1 MKLIVIGAGIAGSSA
16 TRIARDKGWDV
27 TLIDHAPEQSA
38 SRSAL
43 ATIRPTWFDKAER
56 ADLERSWEWYSKWGA
71 AGTREAYVSNW
82 KNREVKA
89 QKDWWLVDPI
99 VPLLKPDTIERV
111 VRISNNDVELSS
123 GLSINADAILNC
135 TGAYGADL
143 ARDVSLFA
151 GVTWI
156 SHDAELDYSPYRVHH
171 LRPYKSLSAAQI
183 NGVTR
188 VGSSIAATADKAI
201 QEAEELLEQAHLL
214 GIVQAGAT
222 WEMSLGWRAKG
233 KGGIPIYPEL
243 GQRNAYFSGLARSG
257 YGLSPAIAEKW
268 IDSLP

>member
-16 TRIARDKGWDV
+16 TRIARSKGWDV
-27 TLIDHAPEQSA
+27 ILIDHAPDQSA

-43 ATIRPTWFDKAER
+43 ATIRPTWFDKSER
-56 ADLERSWEWYSKWGA
+56 TDLERSWEWYSAWGA
-71 AGTREAYVSNW
+71 AGSREAYVSNW
-82 KNREVKA
+82 RNKEVNK

-111 VRISNNDVELSS
+111 VRISDKNVELSS

-143 ARDVSLFA
+143 ARDVTLFA

-171 LRPYKSLSAAQI
+171 IRPYKSLSAAQI

-188 VGSSIAATADKAI
+188 VGSSINANADKAI

-214 GIVQAGAT
+214 GIVKAGAT

-233 KGGIPIYPEL
+233 KGGLPIYPEL

-268 IDSLP
+268 LDSL

>member
-16 TRIARDKGWDV
+16 TRIARAKGWEV
-27 TLIDHAPEQSA
+27 TLIDHAPEQAA

-43 ATIRPTWFDKAER
+43 ATIRPTWFAKSER
-56 ADLERSWEWYSKWGA
+56 ADLERSWEWYSAWGA
-71 AGTREAYVSNW
+71 AGSREAYVSNW
-82 KNREVKA
+82 RSPEIKA

-99 VPLLKPDTIERV
+99 TPLISPDIKERV
-111 VRISNNDVELSS
+111 ATIDTQSVTTDS
-123 GLSINADAILNC
+123 GQIIEADAILNC
-135 TGAYGADL
+135 TGGYGEAL
-143 ARDVSLFA
+143 AREVTLFA

-156 SHDAELDYSPYRVHH
+156 SHNAKLDYPNYRVHH

-188 VGSSIAATADKAI
+188 VGSSIATTEKKAI
-201 QEAEELLEQAHLL
+201 DEGKEMLMTAIAL
-214 GIVQAGAT
+214 GIVKTGD

-233 KGGIPIYPEL
+233 AGGKPIYPKL
-243 GQRNAYFSGLARSG
+243 GERNAYLSGLARSG

-268 IDSLP
+268 IDSL

>member
-1 MKLIVIGAGIAGSSA
+1 MKLIVVGAGIAGSSA
-16 TRIARDKGWDV
+16 TRIARSKGWDV

-56 ADLERSWEWYSKWGA
+56 TDLERSWEWYTEWGA

-99 VPLLKPDTIERV
+99 LPLVEPDLIERV
-111 VRISNNDVELSS
+111 IKIDTQHVTTDS
-123 GLSINADAILNC
+123 GQVIEADAILNC

-143 ARDVSLFA
+143 AHDVTLFA

-156 SHDAELDYSPYRVHH
+156 SRDAQLDYSPYRVHH

-188 VGSSIAATADKAI
+188 VGSSISASADKAI
-201 QEAEELLEQAHLL
+201 QEAEELLEQAHSL

-268 IDSLP
+268 IDSL

>member
-1 MKLIVIGAGIAGSSA
+1 MKLIVIGAGIAGSST
-16 TRIARDKGWDV
+16 TRIARSKGWDV

-43 ATIRPTWFDKAER
+43 ATIRPTWFDKTER
-56 ADLERSWEWYSKWGA
+56 DDLERSWEWYSQWGA
-71 AGTREAYVSNW
+71 AGSREAYVSNW
-82 KNREVKA
+82 RDRSVKK

-99 VPLLKPDTIERV
+99 TPLVAPNLIERV
-111 VRISNNDVELSS
+111 IKIDKQCVTTDS
-123 GLSINADAILNC
+123 GQIIEADAILNC

-143 ARDVSLFA
+143 AHDVTMFA

-156 SHDAELDYSPYRVHH
+156 SRNAELDYSPYRVHH

-188 VGSSIAATADKAI
+188 VGSSIATTADKAI
-201 QEAEELLEQAHLL
+201 DDAKEMLMTALAL
-214 GIVQAGAT
+214 GIVKSGD

-243 GQRNAYFSGLARSG
+243 GERNAYFSGLARSG

-268 IDSLP
+268 IESLR

>member
-1 MKLIVIGAGIAGSSA
+1 MKLIVIGAGIAGSST
-16 TRIARDKGWDV
+16 TRIARSKGWDV

-43 ATIRPTWFDKAER
+43 ATIRPTWFDKTER
-56 ADLERSWEWYSKWGA
+56 DDLERSWDWYSQWGA
-71 AGTREAYVSNW
+71 AGSREAYVSNW
-82 KNREVKA
+82 RDRSVKK

-99 VPLLKPDTIERV
+99 TPLVAPDLIERV
-111 VRISNNDVELSS
+111 IKIDTQCVTTDS
-123 GLSINADAILNC
+123 GQIIEADAILNC

-143 ARDVSLFA
+143 AHDVTMFA

-156 SHDAELDYSPYRVHH
+156 SRNAELDYSPYRVHH

-188 VGSSIAATADKAI
+188 VGSSIATTADKAI
-201 QEAEELLEQAHLL
+201 DDAKEMLMTALAL
-214 GIVQAGAT
+214 GIVKSGD

-243 GQRNAYFSGLARSG
+243 GERNAYFSGLARSG

-268 IDSLP
+268 IESLR

>member
-27 TLIDHAPEQSA
+27 TLIDNMPLIAA

-56 ADLERSWEWYSKWGA
+56 VDLERSWEWYTAWGA
-71 AGTREAYVSNW
+71 AGSKEAYVSNW
-82 KNREVKA
+82 RNEEVKK

-99 VPLLKPDTIERV
+99 LPLVEPDVAERV
-111 VRISNNDVELSS
+111 VGIYKNHVTTDTGSLIE
-123 GLSINADAILNC
+123 ADAILNC
-135 TGAYGADL
+135 TGAYGSEL
-143 ARDVSLFA
+143 SRDVTLFA

-156 SHDAELDYSPYRVHH
+156 SRNAELDYSPYRVHH
-171 LRPYKSLSAAQI
+171 LRPYKSLSVAQV

-188 VGSSIAATADKAI
+188 LGSSIAATADKAI
-201 QEAEELLEQAHLL
+201 EDGKEMLQQGFDL
-214 GIVQAGAT
+214 GIVKSGD

-233 KGGIPIYPEL
+233 KGGLPIYPEL

-268 IDSLP
+268 LDSL

>member
-1 MKLIVIGAGIAGSSA
+1 MKLIVVGAGIAGSST
-16 TRIARDKGWDV
+16 TRIARSKGWDV

-43 ATIRPTWFDKAER
+43 ATIRPTWFDKTER
-56 ADLERSWEWYSKWGA
+56 DDLERSWEWYSQWGA
-71 AGTREAYVSNW
+71 AGSKEAYVSNW
-82 KNREVKA
+82 RDRSVKK

-99 VPLLKPDTIERV
+99 TPLIAPDLIERV
-111 VRISNNDVELSS
+111 IKIDAQCVTTDS
-123 GLSINADAILNC
+123 GQIIEADAILNC
-135 TGAYGADL
+135 TGAYGADF
-143 ARDVSLFA
+143 AHDVTMFA

-156 SHDAELDYSPYRVHH
+156 SRNAELDYSPYRVHH

-188 VGSSIAATADKAI
+188 VGSSIATTADKAI
-201 QEAEELLEQAHLL
+201 DDAKEMLMTALAL
-214 GIVQAGAT
+214 GIVKSGD

-243 GQRNAYFSGLARSG
+243 GERNAYFSGLARSG

-268 IDSLP
+268 IESLR

>member
-27 TLIDHAPEQSA
+27 TLIDNAPENA
-38 SRSAL
+38 GSRSAL

-56 ADLERSWEWYSKWGA
+56 VDLERSWDWYTKWGA
-71 AGTREAYVSNW
+71 AGSREAYVSNW
-82 KNREVKA
+82 RNREVKK
-89 QKDWWLVDPI
+89 QKNWWLVDPI
-99 VPLLKPDTIERV
+99 LPLVEPDVRERV
-111 VRISNNDVELSS
+111 VGIYDKHVTTDAGQLIE
-123 GLSINADAILNC
+123 GDAILNC
-135 TGAYGADL
+135 TGAYGSEL
-143 ARDVSLFA
+143 SRDVTLFA

-156 SHDAELDYSPYRVHH
+156 SRNAELDYSPYRVYH
-171 LRPYKSLSAAQI
+171 LRPYKALSVAQI

-188 VGSSIAATADKAI
+188 LGSSIAATADKAI
-201 QEAEELLEQAHLL
+201 DDAKEMLMTAIAL
-214 GIVQAGAT
+214 GIVKQAD

-268 IDSLP
+268 LDSL

>member
-1 MKLIVIGAGIAGSSA
+1 
-16 TRIARDKGWDV
+16 
-27 TLIDHAPEQSA
+27 
-38 SRSAL
+38 
-43 ATIRPTWFDKAER
+43 
-56 ADLERSWEWYSKWGA
+56 
-71 AGTREAYVSNW
+71 
-82 KNREVKA
+82 
-89 QKDWWLVDPI
+89 LVDPI
-99 VPLLKPDTIERV
+99 LPLLSPDITERV
-111 VRISNNDVELSS
+111 VGIYKTFVTTPTKE
-123 GLSINADAILNC
+123 IAADAILNC

-143 ARDVSLFA
+143 ARDVTLFA

-156 SHDAELDYSPYRVHH
+156 STDAQLDYSPYRVHH

-201 QEAEELLEQAHLL
+201 QEAQDLLEQAHHL
-214 GIVQAGAT
+214 GIVQPNAT

-268 IDSLP
+268 IDSL

>member
-1 MKLIVIGAGIAGSSA
+1 MKLIVIGAGIAGSST

-27 TLIDHAPEQSA
+27 TLIDYAPHKSA

-43 ATIRPTWFDKAER
+43 ATIRPTWFDKSER
-56 ADLERSWEWYSKWGA
+56 EDLERSWEWYSKWGA
-71 AGTREAYVSNW
+71 AGSREAHVSNW
-82 KNREVKA
+82 RDRSVKK

-99 VPLLKPDTIERV
+99 LPLVEPNLNERV
-111 VRISNNDVELSS
+111 IEIGANYVTTDHSQIE
-123 GLSINADAILNC
+123 ADAILNC

-143 ARDVSLFA
+143 AHDVTMFA

-156 SHDAELDYSPYRVHH
+156 SNNAELDYSPYRVHH

-188 VGSSIAATADKAI
+188 VGSSIATTADKAI
-201 QEAEELLEQAHLL
+201 DDAKEMLMTAIAL
-214 GIVQAGAT
+214 GIVKSGD

-268 IDSLP
+268 LDSL

>member
-16 TRIARDKGWDV
+16 TRIARSKGWDV

-43 ATIRPTWFDKAER
+43 ATIRPTWFNKAER
-56 ADLERSWEWYSKWGA
+56 KGLERSWEWYSTWGA
-71 AGTREAYVSNW
+71 AGTREAHVSNW
-82 KNREVKA
+82 KNKEVKT

-99 VPLLKPDTIERV
+99 LPLVAPDLVERV
-111 VRISNNDVELSS
+111 VGIYKTFVTTPTKE
-123 GLSINADAILNC
+123 IAADAILNC
-135 TGAYGADL
+135 TGAYGDDL
-143 ARDVSLFA
+143 AHDVTLFA

-156 SHDAELDYSPYRVHH
+156 SHNAELDYSPYRVHH

-188 VGSSIAATADKAI
+188 VGSSIAKTADKAI
-201 QEAEELLEQAHLL
+201 DDGKELLMTAIAL
-214 GIVQAGAT
+214 GIIKSGD

-233 KGGIPIYPEL
+233 KGGLPIYPEL
-243 GQRNAYFSGLARSG
+243 GMRNAYFSGLARSG

-268 IDSLP
+268 LDSL

>member
-27 TLIDHAPEQSA
+27 TLIDNNPQQAA

-56 ADLERSWEWYSKWGA
+56 DDLERSWDWYTKWGA
-71 AGTREAYVSNW
+71 AGSREAHVSNW
-82 KNREVKA
+82 RNREVKK

-99 VPLLKPDTIERV
+99 TPLVEPDLTERV
-111 VRISNNDVELSS
+111 VGIYKSFVTTPTKE
-123 GLSINADAILNC
+123 IAADAILNC

-143 ARDVSLFA
+143 SRDVTFFA

-156 SHDAELDYSPYRVHH
+156 SRTAELDYEPYRVHH
-171 LRPYKSLSAAQI
+171 LRPYKSLSAARI

-188 VGSSIAATADKAI
+188 VGSSIATTADKAVDDAKEMLMTAI
-201 QEAEELLEQAHLL
+201 AL
-214 GIVQAGAT
+214 GIVKQGD

-257 YGLSPAIAEKW
+257 YGLAPAIAEKW
-268 IDSLP
+268 IDSVSLA

>member
-16 TRIARDKGWDV
+16 TRIARSKGWDV
-27 TLIDHAPEQSA
+27 TLIDNAPEQAA
-38 SRSAL
+38 SRSAI

-56 ADLERSWEWYSKWGA
+56 VDLERSWELYTLWGA
-71 AGTREAYVSNW
+71 AGSREAYVSNW
-82 KNREVKA
+82 RDREVKK

-99 VPLLKPDTIERV
+99 LPLVEPDVTERV
-111 VRISNNDVELSS
+111 VGIYKNHVTTDAGSLVET
-123 GLSINADAILNC
+123 DAILNC
-135 TGAYGADL
+135 TGAYGSEL
-143 ARDVSLFA
+143 SRDVTLFA

-188 VGSSIAATADKAI
+188 VGSSIAATAEKAI
-201 QEAEELLEQAHLL
+201 DDGKEMLMTAIAL
-214 GIVQAGAT
+214 GIVKAGN

-233 KGGIPIYPEL
+233 RGGIPIYPEL

-268 IDSLP
+268 IESL

>member
-1 MKLIVIGAGIAGSSA
+1 MKLIVVGAGIAGSSA

-27 TLIDHAPEQSA
+27 TLIDHAPDQAA

-56 ADLERSWEWYSKWGA
+56 DDLERSWEWYTKWGA
-71 AGTREAYVSNW
+71 ASSREAYVSNW
-82 KNREVKA
+82 RDPEVKK

-99 VPLLKPDTIERV
+99 LPLVEPDITEPV
-111 VRISNNDVELSS
+111 VNIYPWFVTTPTQE
-123 GLSINADAILNC
+123 IAADAILNC

-143 ARDVSLFA
+143 SRDVTLFA

-156 SHDAELDYSPYRVHH
+156 SRTAELDYEPYRVHH
-171 LRPYKSLSAAQI
+171 LRPYKSLSAARI

-188 VGSSIAATADKAI
+188 VGSSIAATADKAVDDAKEMLMTAI
-201 QEAEELLEQAHLL
+201 AL
-214 GIVQAGAT
+214 GIVKQGD

-233 KGGIPIYPEL
+233 RGGIPIYPEL

-268 IDSLP
+268 LDSLEFA